1 MLKERTSTLASIDLG
16 LSESNFSSPRRML
29 DFEEAPWL
37 KIPSHWG
44 DDVLKAPLNLSQ
56 IASTYDIGYPDM
68 DHPFEIGRYPKYDG
82 DM

>member
-1 MLKERTSTLASIDLG
+1 M
-16 LSESNFSSPRRML
+16 
-29 DFEEAPWL
+29 DFEEAPRL

-44 DDVLKAPLNLSQ
+44 DNVLKAPLNLSQ